1 MEIMGSTATQFREFQ
16 MAQGRHDAG
25 MGRFQEVL
33 NQAFEAQNQA
43 QGELQKIDGE
53 QVASSLRPGEAG
65 GVTDRAAIREAAVM
79 FESYFIQ
86 MMFREMRRSSETLN
100 ENSFIPRSQAER
112 IFTEMLDEETA
123 IQAAE
128 NGGIGLADMIY
139 KQMTRHLD

>member
-1 MEIMGSTATQFREFQ
+1 MMDIMHIHGNTSVAGAEAMRRRLDGMTGLREEVSDDEME
-16 MAQGRHDAG
+16 
-25 MGRFQEVL
+25 
-33 NQAFEAQNQA
+33 
-43 QGELQKIDGE
+43 
-53 QVASSLRPGEAG
+53 
-65 GVTDRAAIREAAVM
+65 AIRYAAET

-123 IQAAE
+123 ISAAA

-139 KQMTRHLD
+139 NQMTRHLQ